1 MRKEKREMTEEQVLQ
16 RLMALCARGEHSSG
30 EMLEKMRRWDVD
42 DEAQAR
48 IMQRLIKERYVDDE
62 RFARAFV
69 NDKIKYNQW
78 GSRRIEQAL
87 WQKGIDKETRQAVLA
102 EIDDEQYLEVL
113 RPLLKAKAR
122 SVKANSEYER
132 QMKLA
137 RFAMGRGFTFDLI
150 QQCLPEADNLE

>member
-1 MRKEKREMTEEQVLQ
+1 MNDAIITEQQALQ

-30 EMLEKMRRWDVD
+30 EMLDKMRRWNIN

-48 IMQRLIKERYVDDE
+48 IMQRLINERYVDDE

-87 WQKGIDKETRQAVLA
+87 WQKGIDKETRQTVLA

-137 RFAMGRGFTFDLI
+137 RFAMGRGFTFNLI

>member
-1 MRKEKREMTEEQVLQ
+1 MTNATITEQQALLK
-16 RLMALCARGEHSSG
+16 LMALCARGEHSSG
-30 EMLEKMRRWDVD
+30 EMLDKMHRWNID

-48 IMQRLIKERYVDDE
+48 IMQRLINERYVDDE

-102 EIDDEQYLEVL
+102 EINDEQYLEVL

-122 SVKANSEYER
+122 SVNANSEYER

-137 RFAMGRGFTFDLI
+137 RFAIGRGFTFNLI

>member
-1 MRKEKREMTEEQVLQ
+1 
-16 RLMALCARGEHSSG
+16 MALCARGEHSSG

-48 IMQRLIKERYVDDE
+48 IMQRLINERYVDDE

-113 RPLLKAKAR
+113 RPLLKTKAR

-137 RFAMGRGFTFDLI
+137 RFAIGRGFTFNLI

>member
-1 MRKEKREMTEEQVLQ
+1 MNNDTITEQQALQ

-30 EMLEKMRRWDVD
+30 EMLEKMRRWNVD

-48 IMQRLIKERYVDDE
+48 IMQRLINERYVDDE

-137 RFAMGRGFTFDLI
+137 RFAMGRGFTFNLI

>member
-1 MRKEKREMTEEQVLQ
+1 
-16 RLMALCARGEHSSG
+16 MALCARGEHSSG
-30 EMLEKMRRWDVD
+30 EMLEKMRRWEVD

-48 IMQRLIKERYVDDE
+48 IMQRLINERYVDDE

-113 RPLLKAKAR
+113 RPLLKTKAR

-137 RFAMGRGFTFDLI
+137 RFAMGRGFTFNLI

>member
-1 MRKEKREMTEEQVLQ
+1 MNDAIITEQQALQ

-30 EMLEKMRRWDVD
+30 EMLDKMHRWNIN
-42 DEAQAR
+42 DEAQAH
-48 IMQRLIKERYVDDE
+48 IMQRLINERYVDDE

-102 EIDDEQYLEVL
+102 EINDEQYLEVL
-113 RPLLKAKAR
+113 RPLLKTKAR

-137 RFAMGRGFTFDLI
+137 RFAMGRGFTFNLI

>member
-1 MRKEKREMTEEQVLQ
+1 MTNATITEQQALLK
-16 RLMALCARGEHSSG
+16 LMALCARGEHSSG
-30 EMLEKMRRWDVD
+30 EMLDKMHRWNID

-48 IMQRLIKERYVDDE
+48 IMQRLINERYVDDE

-102 EIDDEQYLEVL
+102 EINDEQYLEVL

-137 RFAMGRGFTFDLI
+137 RFAIGRGFTFNLI

>member
-1 MRKEKREMTEEQVLQ
+1 
-16 RLMALCARGEHSSG
+16 MALCARGEHSSG

-48 IMQRLIKERYVDDE
+48 IMQRLINERYVDDE

-87 WQKGIDKETRQAVLA
+87 WQKGIDKETRQTVLA

-113 RPLLKAKAR
+113 RPLLKTKAR

-137 RFAMGRGFTFDLI
+137 RFAMGRGFTFNLI
-150 QQCLPEADNLE
+150 QQCLPDADNLE

>member
-1 MRKEKREMTEEQVLQ
+1 
-16 RLMALCARGEHSSG
+16 MALCARGEHSSG

-48 IMQRLIKERYVDDE
+48 IMQRLINERYVDDE
-62 RFARAFV
+62 RFARAYV

-102 EIDDEQYLEVL
+102 EINDEQYLEVL

-137 RFAMGRGFTFDLI
+137 RFAMGRGFTFNLI

>member
-1 MRKEKREMTEEQVLQ
+1 
-16 RLMALCARGEHSSG
+16 MALCARGEHSSG
-30 EMLEKMRRWDVD
+30 EMLEKMRRWNVD

-48 IMQRLIKERYVDDE
+48 IMQRLINERYVDDE

-102 EIDDEQYLEVL
+102 EINDEQYLEVL

-137 RFAMGRGFTFDLI
+137 RFAMGRGFTFNLI

>member
-1 MRKEKREMTEEQVLQ
+1 MNNDTITEQQALQ

-30 EMLEKMRRWDVD
+30 EMLEKMRRWNVD

-48 IMQRLIKERYVDDE
+48 IMQRLINERYVDDE

-137 RFAMGRGFTFDLI
+137 RFAIGRGFTFNLI

>member
-1 MRKEKREMTEEQVLQ
+1 
-16 RLMALCARGEHSSG
+16 MALCARGEHSSG
-30 EMLEKMRRWDVD
+30 EMLEKIRRWDVD

-48 IMQRLIKERYVDDE
+48 IMQRLINERYIDDE

-113 RPLLKAKAR
+113 RPLLKTKAR

-137 RFAMGRGFTFDLI
+137 RFAMGRGFTFNLI

>member
-1 MRKEKREMTEEQVLQ
+1 MNDAIITEQQALQ

-48 IMQRLIKERYVDDE
+48 IMQRLINERYVDDE

-87 WQKGIDKETRQAVLA
+87 WQKGIDKETRQTVLA

-137 RFAMGRGFTFDLI
+137 RFAIGRGFTFNLI

>member
-1 MRKEKREMTEEQVLQ
+1 
-16 RLMALCARGEHSSG
+16 MALCARGEHSSG

-48 IMQRLIKERYVDDE
+48 IMQRLINERYVDDE

-102 EIDDEQYLEVL
+102 EINDEQYLEVL

-137 RFAMGRGFTFDLI
+137 RFAMGRGFTFNLI

>member
-1 MRKEKREMTEEQVLQ
+1 
-16 RLMALCARGEHSSG
+16 MALCARGEHSSG

-48 IMQRLIKERYVDDE
+48 IMQRLINERYVDDE

-113 RPLLKAKAR
+113 RPLLKTKAR

-137 RFAMGRGFTFDLI
+137 RFAMGRGFTFNLI

>member
-1 MRKEKREMTEEQVLQ
+1 
-16 RLMALCARGEHSSG
+16 MALCARGEHSSG
-30 EMLEKMRRWDVD
+30 EMLEKMCRWNVD

-48 IMQRLIKERYVDDE
+48 IMQRLINERYVDDE

-113 RPLLKAKAR
+113 RPLLKTKAR

-137 RFAMGRGFTFDLI
+137 RFAMGRGFTFNLI

>member
-1 MRKEKREMTEEQVLQ
+1 
-16 RLMALCARGEHSSG
+16 MALCARGEHSSG

-48 IMQRLIKERYVDDE
+48 IMQRLINERYVDDE

-78 GSRRIEQAL
+78 GNRRIEQAL

-113 RPLLKAKAR
+113 RPLLKTKAR

-137 RFAMGRGFTFDLI
+137 RFAMGRGFTFNLI
-150 QQCLPEADNLE
+150 QQCLPETDNLE